1 MILGMMKNLLCA
13 LMIALTLTGA
23 VRAEEIGFYTYE
35 AQVVAEVVDT
45 NFVLHPMLFA
55 KPSLTGGEIAVTEIT
70 GQDGKEV
77 PALVTK
83 ALRQAKNKVGVTF
96 THEVAVESILKA
108 HRRVAGVGVHGPF
121 TVTGKLF
128 LVIAP
133 KGEELRLS
141 GSVTPSSFSGP
152 KGTWKR

>member
-1 MILGMMKNLLCA
+1 MILSMMKNLLCM
-13 LMIALTLTGA
+13 LIAAISLTGA
-23 VRAEEIGFYTYE
+23 VRAEEIGFYTFD
-35 AQVVAEVVDT
+35 AQVTAEVVDT
-45 NFVLHPMLFA
+45 NYVLHPMVFA
-55 KPSLTGGEIAVTEIT
+55 RPSLSGGEIAVTSIAS
-70 GQDGKEV
+70 QDGKEV

-83 ALRQAKNKVGVTF
+83 ALRQAKNKVSVTF
-96 THEVAVESILKA
+96 SHEGPVEEILKA

-152 KGTWKR
+152 KGSWNR